1 MSRLVWPI
9 PLALTKRV
17 GESVK
22 AKRAGSGRPH
32 KGIDLF
38 ADAGTPVLSADFGHV
53 ARVVDGRAGDRDSL
67 VRAGLFVD
75 VLSFDGWVYR
85 YLHLGSADV
94 RTGDLVRAG
103 QPIGTVSVAGQSG
116 VEHSEPHVH
125 FEIRASDWD
134 RVATDYG
141 EPIDPLSVLPRRTW
155 LV

>member
-1 MSRLVWPI
+1 MSRIVWPI
-9 PLALTKRV
+9 PLVLTKRV

-22 AKRAGSGRPH
+22 ARRAGSGRPQ
-32 KGIDLF
+32 GASTSSRTQARPCFLPTSGMWP
-38 ADAGTPVLSADFGHV
+38 AWWTAG
-53 ARVVDGRAGDRDSL
+53 AGDRDSL

-75 VLSFDGWVYR
+75 VLSFEGWVYR

-134 RVATDYG
+134 RVAGDYG